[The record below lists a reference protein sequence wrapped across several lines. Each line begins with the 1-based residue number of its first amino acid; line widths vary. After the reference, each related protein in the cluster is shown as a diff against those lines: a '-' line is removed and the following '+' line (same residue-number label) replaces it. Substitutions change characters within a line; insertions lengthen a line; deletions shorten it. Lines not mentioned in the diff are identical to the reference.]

1 VRHRLL
7 RLTRS
12 RRTQEGRSIQTT
24 GQGLTLPRALAA
36 LAEARVQAETDHET
50 LVAAFT
56 AAVERLDAAD
66 RAYRV
71 AIEAALPAE
80 KSHSLLEAMAAY
92 RNGVAEVRERTRTVT
107 NYGDYDPLDTYV
119 PSIPASHAHAV
130 RAANEADI
138 ARAEVAHR
146 RAQINA
152 HVAESLDKAE
162 IERLIEAK
170 RVRNA
175 AFDRAI
181 RAAVP
186 SGTSDH
192 VATNLLLLADGWY

>member
-1 VRHRLL
+1 MA
-7 RLTRS
+7 
-12 RRTQEGRSIQTT
+12 QA
-24 GQGLTLPRALAA
+24 RAAA
-36 LAEARVQAETDHET
+36 DTDHDT

-56 AAVERLDAAD
+56 TAVERLDAAD

-71 AIEAALPAE
+71 AIEAALPAAT
-80 KSHSLLEAMAAY
+80 SHALLESMAAF
-92 RNGVAEVRERTRTVT
+92 RDGVVELRERTRART

-138 ARAEVAHR
+138 ARAEIAHR

-152 HVAESLDKAE
+152 HIAESLDKRE

-186 SGTSDH
+186 SDTSDQI
-192 VATNLLLLADGWY
+192 ATQLLLLADGWY